1 MRTTLLKAL
10 LSHAQGHLE
19 KHKAN
24 VEIYLENFVG
34 IGEHS
39 DVMEAI
45 EKELDMVAKYHDQI
59 EILQKYFK

>member
-1 MRTTLLKAL
+1 MRTSLLKAL

-24 VEIYLENFVG
+24 VEIYLESSVG

-39 DVMEAI
+39 DVMESI

>member
-10 LSHAQGHLE
+10 LSHAKGHLE

-24 VEIYLENFVG
+24 VEIYLENSVG